1 LPDGQLYEFCSSSG
15 SASGSGDSGSSIVVV
30 VVVVVEV
37 VVVITIKRLKDW
49 QKHETEFIKRAVILS

>member
-1 LPDGQLYEFCSSSG
+1 MGNCMNFVVVVVVLVVVV
-15 SASGSGDSGSSIVVV
+15 IVVVV